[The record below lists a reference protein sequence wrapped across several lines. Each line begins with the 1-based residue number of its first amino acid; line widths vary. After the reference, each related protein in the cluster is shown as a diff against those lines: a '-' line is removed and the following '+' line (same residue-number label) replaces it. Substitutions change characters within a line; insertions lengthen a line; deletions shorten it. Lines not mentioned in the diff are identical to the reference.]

1 MTLELPQLDNEKTV
15 STFNDVLARL
25 SDDVFTGREIYR
37 KGRLNRKNTNG
48 PPKLV
53 DISDILPYES
63 SDMNF
68 KKSYAIVFFIPESFK
83 KKKPLVEI
91 EYRPQYFQGQ
101 AYNGHFPLMA
111 VGVYKINKEE
121 KHEDTSDIE
130 KILRQFDMTPRTVD
144 TFKKRE
150 IQATLKAK

>member
-25 SDDVFTGREIYR
+25 SDDVFTGREIYGITHDR
-37 KGRLNRKNTNG
+37 NDV
-48 PPKLV
+48 LV
-53 DISDILPYES
+53 ILPYES

-68 KKSYAIVFFIPESFK
+68 KKSYAIVFFIPESFE